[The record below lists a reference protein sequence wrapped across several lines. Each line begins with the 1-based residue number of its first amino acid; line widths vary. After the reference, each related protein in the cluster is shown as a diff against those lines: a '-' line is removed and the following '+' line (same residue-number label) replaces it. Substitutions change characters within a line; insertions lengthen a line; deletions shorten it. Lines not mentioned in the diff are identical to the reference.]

1 MLGQLPPL
9 NAIKTFAIAAQYL
22 SFKQAAKVLNVTPT
36 AVSHQ
41 IRSLETQLN
50 VTLFERKVRSIE
62 LTPQGEALAETS
74 LSVLNQLHLCIE
86 EIKTPTN
93 RVTIS
98 CCTSFASL
106 WLAPRLTDF
115 NLRYPDIEI
124 EICASN
130 TLVELEHDRRI
141 DIAIRYGLESD
152 DPQEKLLAQE
162 QLSCYARQDFL
173 DQITD
178 NPNLFVTEWE
188 DDFLANIEWRPY
200 FDDLTYTARSFNQ
213 EQFALQ
219 AALAGQGYALISDVL
234 AESTCQQG
242 WLVED
247 KGMPRLTGYTY
258 SYRLS
263 PYTEDAHQVRI
274 FAKWLEEQF

>member
-36 AVSHQ
+36 AISHQ
-41 IRSLETQLN
+41 IKSLEALLN
-50 VTLFERKVRSIE
+50 VTLFERRVRSIE
-62 LTPQGEALAETS
+62 LTPEGEKLAETA
-74 LSVLNQLHLCIE
+74 LSILNQLHLCLE
-86 EIKTPTN
+86 DIKAPSN

-106 WLAPRLTDF
+106 WLAPRLTEF
-115 NLRYPDIEI
+115 NERYPDVEV

-141 DIAIRYGLESD
+141 DIAIRYGLESS
-152 DPQEKLLAQE
+152 DPLEQLLAQE
-162 QLSCYARQDFL
+162 QLACYARQDYL
-173 DQITD
+173 DQLKG

-188 DDFLANIEWRPY
+188 DDFLANIAWRPY
-200 FDDLTYTARSFNQ
+200 FEDLTYTARSFNQ

-234 AESTCQQG
+234 VESTCQQG

-247 KGMPRLTGYTY
+247 KGMPQLSGYHY

-263 PYTEDAHQVRI
+263 PYTGDNHKVRI
-274 FAKWLEEQF
+274 FAQWLEEQF